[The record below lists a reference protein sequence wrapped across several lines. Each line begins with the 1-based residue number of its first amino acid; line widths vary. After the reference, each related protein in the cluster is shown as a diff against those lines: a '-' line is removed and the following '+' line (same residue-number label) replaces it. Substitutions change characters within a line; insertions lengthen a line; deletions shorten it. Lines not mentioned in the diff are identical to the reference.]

1 MYRLLQKTSSLLLAI
16 SVTAVSQLNFARASE
31 PNVLFVFA
39 DDLRMNLGC
48 YGDSIAVTPHL
59 DRLAGESRV
68 FNRAYCQFPSCNA
81 SRSSLMTGMRPD
93 SILVWRLN
101 DNFRETVPDI
111 VTLPQHFKSHGYHTE
126 SIGKVLHNY
135 NGIRDNE
142 YSWTVPA
149 REG

>member
-1 MYRLLQKTSSLLLAI
+1 
-16 SVTAVSQLNFARASE
+16 
-31 PNVLFVFA
+31 
-39 DDLRMNLGC
+39 
-48 YGDSIAVTPHL
+48 
-59 DRLAGESRV
+59 
-68 FNRAYCQFPSCNA
+68 
-81 SRSSLMTGMRPD
+81 MTGMRPD

-149 REG
+149 RMDQVNHFSDYAQKEKGWTGRNRGPAAEMIVAKDSDYADGLITEDAVSTIQRLAKAISRSF